1 MRFLNGFSFDDG
13 KRTRKANRGA
23 HDNETSGRTVGG
35 WEGGRAGD
43 IYREIKKSREKL
55 SVTGACP
62 CPGLNST

>member
-13 KRTRKANRGA
+13 KRTRKANRGSY
-23 HDNETSGRTVGG
+23 DNEGRARERGE
-35 WEGGRAGD
+35 EGAGD

-55 SVTGACP
+55 SVTGARP

>member
-23 HDNETSGRTVGG
+23 HDNETSGNGG
-35 WEGGRAGD
+35 REGGRAGD

-55 SVTGACP
+55 SVTGARP
-62 CPGLNST
+62 CPRLNST